1 MTDSR
6 ISQIAQIL
14 RECKPGPDTTD
25 GIKEVMRRFPD
36 ATPDEICQA
45 LRSETRLMPLADR
58 VRELELVLACLI
70 EERSGG
76 DPEATLGEM
85 ITAEEFAMLAGNF
98 HLVGTADGEFRDALQ
113 G

>member
-6 ISQIAQIL
+6 VADIAKAM
-14 RECKPGPDTTD
+14 REWKTD
-25 GIKEVMRRFPD
+25 GSADNFREMVATHFPD
-36 ATPDEICQA
+36 ATPDEIRQA
-45 LRSETRLMPLADR
+45 LRTETRLMPLADR

-76 DPEATLGEM
+76 DPNAVLGEM
-85 ITAEEFAMLAGNF
+85 ISADEFAMLVGNF
-98 HLVGTADGEFRDALQ
+98 HLVATADGEFRDALQ